1 MSLIWKKC
9 IFTFLLHFF
18 FMIFTWYDFPNMLE
32 YILISMRAWEDEVF
46 LFFGFSLDILGF
58 QVLNVAKYLKTLKQ
72 LSMHKRKVNRSVIRK
87 KKEEYVQHV
96 YEVYLWS
103 NGLWLNIS
111 WIFFSLAFKIWLMN
125 KCSKALNFLSS
136 PSLRKYREIECSK
149 SSSSYFL
156 TLVDLVIG

>member
-1 MSLIWKKC
+1 
-9 IFTFLLHFF
+9 
-18 FMIFTWYDFPNMLE
+18 MLE

-96 YEVYLWS
+96 YEVYL
-103 NGLWLNIS
+103 
-111 WIFFSLAFKIWLMN
+111 
-125 KCSKALNFLSS
+125 
-136 PSLRKYREIECSK
+136 
-149 SSSSYFL
+149 
-156 TLVDLVIG
+156 